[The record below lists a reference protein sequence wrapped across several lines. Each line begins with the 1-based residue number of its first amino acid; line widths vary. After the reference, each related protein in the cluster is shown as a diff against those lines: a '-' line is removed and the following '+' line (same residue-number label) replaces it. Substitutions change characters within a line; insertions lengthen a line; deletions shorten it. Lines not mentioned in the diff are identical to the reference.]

1 MLFVWF
7 RVLCLLLK
15 PLTELLETDG
25 YTCQFRGSHEME
37 TEEAAGLGALGDGE
51 AAVGKFPLFLLF

>member
-1 MLFVWF
+1 M
-7 RVLCLLLK
+7 LCLLLK